1 MQEDPGLYLY
11 AGVEG
16 CLVKTTHSVV
26 REDDVTSWSS
36 VLRLLLELTTAA
48 LVPSAARTEL
58 KISRLMG
65 S

>member
-1 MQEDPGLYLY
+1 MQENHELYLD
-11 AGVEG
+11 GGIER

-26 REDDVTSWSS
+26 REDDVTNWSS